1 MDCEDV
7 PRNPFSISCSLVYV
21 YTMHVNKIHTK
32 NL

>member
-1 MDCEDV
+1 MK
-7 PRNPFSISCSLVYV
+7 RRRKNKTGLILFNGNVYG